1 MNQSIADLFD
11 SLEFDPKQGGGEKKE
26 FQDLPDGKYAT
37 EILEASLAEDKNAN
51 PFIRIKARVSSG
63 DKAGRYLFPN
73 LYMRNDPVSIN
84 IVKGVLAEFGL
95 ENVKFKDLKN
105 RLTRVNGLKM
115 TITKSSKPNPK
126 NPDKPFVNYYF
137 DSEGGDDLDAG
148 FE

>member
-11 SLEFDPKQGGGEKKE
+11 SLEYDPKQGGGEKKE
-26 FQDLPDGKYAT
+26 FEELPDGKYAT
-37 EILEASLAEDKNAN
+37 EILEAGLAEDKNSN

-95 ENVKFKDLKN
+95 EGVKFKDLKN
-105 RLTRVNGLKM
+105 RLTRINGLKM
-115 TITKSSKPNPK
+115 TITKTSKPNPK
-126 NPDKPFVNYYF
+126 NADKPFVNYYF
-137 DSEGGDDLDAG
+137 DAGEDDLDTG